1 MMHGGLSG
9 AAALRAAAI
18 DPASVAFD
26 IDGVIADTMA
36 LFLDIAREEFDVRGV
51 RYEDITC
58 YNVVD
63 CLAMDPDVVDRI
75 LRCILDGT
83 YTHPLRPIPGAAGVL
98 ARLARRSASLMLV
111 TARPQ
116 VGPVGAW
123 IDALL
128 AEDAATVEIVAT
140 GSFEAK
146 TAVLLERGVAHFV
159 EDRLETCFILADAGI
174 HPVLFAQPWNRRPH
188 PFLEVS
194 SWEELDALIQW

>member
-1 MMHGGLSG
+1 MMHGRLSG
-9 AAALRAAAI
+9 AAALRPAAI

-26 IDGVIADTMA
+26 VDGVIADTMT
-36 LFLDIAREEFDVRGV
+36 LFLDIARDEFDVRGV

-58 YNVVD
+58 YNVVE

-75 LRCILDGT
+75 LLRILDGT
-83 YTHPLRPIPGAAGVL
+83 YTHPLRPIPGASGVL
-98 ARLARRSASLMLV
+98 GRLARRSAVLLV

-123 IDALL
+123 VEALL
-128 AEDAATVEIVAT
+128 VGEAATVEIVAT

-146 TAVLLERGVAHFV
+146 TEVLLERGVAHFV
-159 EDRLETCFILADAGI
+159 EDRLETCFTLAAAGI
-174 HPVLFAQPWNRRPH
+174 QPVLFAQPWNRRPH
-188 PFLEVS
+188 PFLEVF